1 MREIR
6 LDGPGKNSLGTAML
20 TFLLDQL
27 REAGGEPV
35 LLTGAGDALS
45 AGLNLKEVGALEGEA
60 MLAFLKLLERAVAAL
75 YLYPGPTVAL
85 VNGHAIAGGCVLTLA
100 CDHRVAAANPKIKI
114 GLNEVALGMR
124 FPPRI
129 LAMAKQRVPRQFH
142 TAVLLGGQLFDPLGA
157 LRVGLIDEVA
167 EVEVED
173 ARAVAEARLAALG
186 ANPGQA
192 YALTKSD
199 LRGSEQDLCP
209 DAAWDALLR
218 EAVEVWTAPELKR
231 KIAAMLAR

>member
-20 TFLLDQL
+20 TFLVDQL
-27 REAGGEPV
+27 REAAGAPV
-35 LLTGAGDALS
+35 LLTGAGDAFS
-45 AGLNLKEVGALEGEA
+45 AGLDLKEVHALEGEG
-60 MLAFLKLLERAVAAL
+60 MLEFLRLLERAVAAL

-114 GLNEVALGMR
+114 GLNEVALGLR

-129 LAMAKQRVPRQFH
+129 LAMVEQRVPRQFH
-142 TAVLLGGQLFDPLGA
+142 TAVLLGAQLFDPAGA
-157 LRVGLIDEVA
+157 LRAGIVDEV
-167 EVEVED
+167 VED
-173 ARAVAEARLAALG
+173 ARPVAEARLAALG
-186 ANPGQA
+186 KNAGEA
-192 YALTKSD
+192 YALTKGD
-199 LRGSEQDLCP
+199 LRGTDQDLCP
-209 DAAWDALLR
+209 DAVWDQRLR
-218 EAVEVWTAPELKR
+218 GDVGGWTSPELKQ

>member
-6 LDGPGKNSLGTAML
+6 LDGPGKNALGTTML

-27 REAGGEPV
+27 REAAGEPV

-60 MLAFLKLLERAVAAL
+60 MLTFLRLLERAFAAL

-85 VNGHAIAGGCVLTLA
+85 VNGHAIAGGCLLALA
-100 CDHRVAAANPKIKI
+100 CDHRVAAASPKIKI
-114 GLNEVALGMR
+114 GVNEVALGMR

-129 LAMAKQRVPRQFH
+129 LAMAKQRVPPQFH
-142 TAVLLGGQLFDPLGA
+142 TAVLLGAQLFDPAGA
-157 LRVGLIDEVA
+157 LRVGLVDEVA
-167 EVEVED
+167 ED
-173 ARAVAEARLAALG
+173 ARAVAEARLRALG
-186 ANPGQA
+186 SSPGQA
-192 YALTKSD
+192 YALTKID
-199 LRGSEQDLCP
+199 LRGTEQDLCP
-209 DAAWDALLR
+209 DAVWEPLLR
-218 EAVEVWTAPELKR
+218 AAVEVWTAPELKQ

>member
-6 LDGPGKNSLGTAML
+6 LEGPGKNSLGTTLL
-20 TFLLDQL
+20 TSLLDQL

-35 LLTGAGDALS
+35 LLTGAGDAFS
-45 AGLNLKEVGALEGEA
+45 AGLNLKELHALEGEA
-60 MLAFLKLLERAVAAL
+60 MFEFLKLLERAVAAL

-100 CDHRVAAANPKIKI
+100 CDHRVAAANPKMKI

-129 LAMAKQRVPRQFH
+129 LAMVKQRVPQQFH
-142 TAVLLGGQLFDPLGA
+142 TPVLLGAGLFDPAGA
-157 LRVGLIDEVA
+157 LRLGLIDEVA
-167 EVEVED
+167 ED

-186 ANPGQA
+186 ASPGQA
-192 YALTKSD
+192 YALTKAD
-199 LRGSEQDLCP
+199 LRGTDQDLCP
-209 DAAWDALLR
+209 DALFEVTLR
-218 EAVEVWTAPELKR
+218 AAVGVWTSPMLKQ